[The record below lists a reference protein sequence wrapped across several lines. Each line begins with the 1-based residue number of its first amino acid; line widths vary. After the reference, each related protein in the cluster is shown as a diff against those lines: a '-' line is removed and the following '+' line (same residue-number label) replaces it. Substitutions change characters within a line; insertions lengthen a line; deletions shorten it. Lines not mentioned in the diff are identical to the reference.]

1 MNCKNYR
8 TRTKKYKKYG
18 YCIKYKKE
26 VSLFC
31 KECENLEY
39 KEQKTM
45 MGILPKCTFKVRDGH
60 KLPRNHVTFELRK
73 TCKNYEKGE
82 PIRKY

>member
-1 MNCKNYR
+1 MPEWTANMVEKSFNTECQTEYEQLLKTYKCLTCKY
-8 TRTKKYKKYG
+8 
-18 YCIKYKKE
+18 
-26 VSLFC
+26 
-31 KECENLEY
+31 Y

-60 KLPRNHVTFELRK
+60 KLPRNHATFELRK

-82 PIRKY
+82 PIRI